1 MKGKTAIIGI
11 GRTRFG
17 EHYELDPEDL
27 IDEAGLMALDSAG
40 IERKDLDAC
49 YISDYLL
56 QVTNKI
62 GLEEGFISQLLER
75 NIPIERMRSFSSALL
90 NACNAIESGKY
101 DIVLVGGMEK
111 MTDRWSKIRDNLML
125 LEDHWAYYAG
135 GTPETNH
142 ELLLREYMKSY
153 GIRGENQEK
162 LMMTLAQISV
172 KNHRNAVKNEYAHF
186 QREIDVKRV
195 LAARTEEKRI
205 LGLYDFAPIS
215 DGATALILASS
226 KKADEY
232 TDSPVYVLATALA
245 TDYISYP
252 SRSYRAGFIASRI
265 SMEKALK
272 SAGITLDDIKILE
285 VYDQSTVLEMTSL
298 EDLGFVERGKAWI
311 ELYKN
316 FEDFKGF
323 YRLGSREVYINTDGG
338 LKADGNPLGATG
350 GAQIFEVVKQL
361 KGEAGQRQIKPDGDL
376 LFGCVQEIEGFGTK
390 VYVHILGREKSGK

>member
-1 MKGKTAIIGI
+1 MREKPAIIGI
-11 GRTRFG
+11 GRTKFG

-40 IERKDLDAC
+40 MERKDLDAC

-90 NACNAIESGKY
+90 NACNAIESGRY
-101 DIVLVGGMEK
+101 DAVLVGGMEK

-153 GIRGENQEK
+153 GIRSDNQEK

-195 LAARTEEKRI
+195 LAARAEEKRV

-215 DGATALILASS
+215 DGATALILASP
-226 KKADEY
+226 KRAKEY
-232 TDSPVYVLATALA
+232 TDSPVYVLATTLA
-245 TDYISYP
+245 TDYISYS
-252 SRSYRAGFIASRI
+252 SRPYRAGFIASKI
-265 SMEKALK
+265 SMENALK
-272 SAGITLDDIKILE
+272 IAGITLDDIKILE
-285 VYDQSTVLEMTSL
+285 VYDQSTVFEMISL
-298 EDLGFVERGKAWI
+298 EDLGFIEKGKSWM
-311 ELYKN
+311 ELHKN

-323 YRLGSREVYINTDGG
+323 YHLDSKEVYVNTDGG

-350 GAQIFEVVKQL
+350 GAQVFEVVKQL
-361 KGEAGQRQIKPDGDL
+361 KGEAGQRQIKPDGGL

-390 VYVHILGREKSGK
+390 VYVHILGGEKCGK